1 MGLRDLDPLVH
12 APVRLAIMSSLVP
25 VEALEFTTLRDQ
37 IGTSDG
43 NLATHLGKLEKAGYI
58 SVRKRFVGRKP
69 NTLYSL
75 TTAGRA
81 AFDRHL
87 AALEA
92 LLKPTR
98 GR

>member
-1 MGLRDLDPLVH
+1 MDLRDLDPLVH
-12 APVRLAIMSSLVP
+12 APVRLAIMSSLMP

-43 NLATHLGKLEKAGYI
+43 NLSTHLAKLERAGYI

-69 NTLYSL
+69 NSLYSL
-75 TTAGRA
+75 TERGRT

-87 AALEA
+87 AALEK
-92 LLKPTR
+92 LLRP
-98 GR
+98 GRM